1 LVFLCL
7 KIQGRIH
14 MVNNKY
20 EIKTNSIQKKIFQYV
35 DESPGIRYREFL
47 RIT

>member
-1 LVFLCL
+1 
-7 KIQGRIH
+7 

-35 DESPGIRYREFL
+35 DESPGIRYRELL